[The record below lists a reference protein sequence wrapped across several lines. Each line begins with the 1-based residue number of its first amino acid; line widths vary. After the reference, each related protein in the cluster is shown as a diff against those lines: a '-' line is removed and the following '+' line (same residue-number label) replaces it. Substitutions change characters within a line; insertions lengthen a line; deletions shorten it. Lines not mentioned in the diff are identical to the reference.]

1 MMTYNNVFP
10 TNYFGPHPTTMTRT
24 STPTVDGYNNKM
36 VTSFYIPHVPGE
48 ILKEKLKEILENKFD
63 IGIITKIEC
72 IPKIGNGDRDDNY
85 SCFVFFESLSYS
97 NCSFDIQLKFKK
109 GLQPRLYYDEKKY
122 LVICQN
128 TSEVAYYKDPKHM
141 DLIFYVNKSFKG
153 DSIEYLCILEQ
164 LDLGEI
170 QTIDMK
176 NEVDSC
182 HSVKLCFKFWYR
194 TKNAYRFQQELMETG
209 SVKVRIAEDEQWTFY
224 YEKPLL
230 DGVNPNVWYKSKF
243 CMR

>member
-1 MMTYNNVFP
+1 MNN
-10 TNYFGPHPTTMTRT
+10 N
-24 STPTVDGYNNKM
+24 M

-48 ILKEKLKEILENKFD
+48 ILKEQLKEMFEKKFN
-63 IGIITKIEC
+63 IGIVTKIEC

-85 SCFVFFESLSYS
+85 SCFIFFESLSYS
-97 NCSFDIQLKFKK
+97 SQSFEIHLNFKK
-109 GLQPRLYYDEKKY
+109 GLQPRLYYELKKY

-128 TSEVAYYKDPKHM
+128 TSEVAYFQDPKHM
-141 DLIFYVNKSFKG
+141 DLTFYVNKQFKG
-153 DSIEYLCILEQ
+153 DSMEYLCILEQ

-176 NEVDSC
+176 NEKDSC

-194 TKNAYRFQQELMETG
+194 TKNAYNFQHELMKSG

-224 YEKPLL
+224 YEKPLF
-230 DGVNPNVWYKSKF
+230 GGINPNVWYRLNK
-243 CMR
+243 